1 MVTHIIFK
9 SADIEGNLALGL
21 RFFEISN
28 LTKSCILMQM
38 GSENHNMTSNVENL
52 TPTLVFETRRRRL
65 KFGVVLRI
73 LV

>member
-28 LTKSCILMQM
+28 LTKSCILMLIA
-38 GSENHNMTSNVENL
+38 SESHNITSNVRKL
-52 TPTLVFETRRRRL
+52 ETHTG
-65 KFGVVLRI
+65 F
-73 LV
+73 